1 MGAGELQPDVNVF
14 HDHLIMG
21 STEADE
27 PSTEQSE
34 ADAFREKIRS
44 IQFLGRG
51 KANRYQKIRDAQ
63 KRQIEREG
71 GQFT

>member
-1 MGAGELQPDVNVF
+1 
-14 HDHLIMG
+14 MG